1 MRKKGFLHREME
13 DIGRRNFEQ
22 DLGEREHGFVTKLR
36 FSRLLHETPKFE
48 RQELIRRKAIFF
60 IPDASSQG
68 KWQTTVPENHFPRVR
83 DNREVL

>member
-22 DLGEREHGFVTKLR
+22 NLGEREHGFFTKLG

-48 RQELIRRKAIFF
+48 RHELVMRKVVFF
-60 IPDASSQG
+60 ILDASSQG
-68 KWQTTVPENHFPRVR
+68 RWQTTVPENHFPRVK